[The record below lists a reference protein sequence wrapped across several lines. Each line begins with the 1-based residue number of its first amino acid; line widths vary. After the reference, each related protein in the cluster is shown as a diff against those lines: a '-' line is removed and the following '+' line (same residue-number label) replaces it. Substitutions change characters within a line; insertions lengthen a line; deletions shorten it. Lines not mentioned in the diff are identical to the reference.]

1 MANARSLEYWE
12 LAVLCSAALV
22 NRVAHSPVCNWMFAC
37 GCRSLWQG
45 GWSSCNVHSHSNHRC
60 PWCLPWLSPVTAG
73 WFHLWRLDSS
83 FDQAAK
89 PAPALRHCDSQGA
102 PSARPRARWAY
113 LLMELSVGFVYA
125 LLFAYPDFVLYRP
138 PLCQEGAKAG
148 RPRCRTPLAPAP
160 TVPLGDSSGLD
171 LIPSVLLGSLGATLW
186 AVAIRRASLRLCA
199 LAGWHVPEAPPR
211 QAVQAAESAPPRV
224 PSLALPQRLGQPRR
238 RSPHGAARC
247 SCCSQ
252 DGCPGSAGPSTPG
265 EQEGCANLE
274 LLQLQL
280 DR

>member
-1 MANARSLEYWE
+1 MVCQCSRWPGRSG
-12 LAVLCSAALV
+12 ATA
-22 NRVAHSPVCNWMFAC
+22 M
-37 GCRSLWQG
+37 
-45 GWSSCNVHSHSNHRC
+45 
-60 PWCLPWLSPVTAG
+60 AG
-73 WFHLWRLDSS
+73 WEPVGWL
-83 FDQAAK
+83 
-89 PAPALRHCDSQGA
+89 
-102 PSARPRARWAY
+102 AY